1 MSGYSPP
8 PRAYNYNTFYKG
20 KHKHNHKHIYP
31 AAELERRK
39 AQNSIK
45 QMRKR
50 FKCAKKY
57 GFPKKNMLKQW
68 DEINVRHAHNEHK
81 ARQSRPHQYRRRK
94 HGRPSESTYEPVTNH
109 SESFPPHSRP
119 QVEAQKRHSKN
130 TGDHTIARR
139 SIALQQSSQIPIF
152 ASADLSSGGEIGEL
166 DVYDYPSDEPLEE
179 GEIREFPKQM
189 EKPELK
195 RNRRK
200 KRKHRNHNCK
210 ARKRRRKGDY
220 DYDSWSTTA
229 VKSDAMDEDVVV
241 VYASRNLEGDRPQNP
256 RGIFELFWLDTFH

>member
-1 MSGYSPP
+1 MKSTYGMHIM
-8 PRAYNYNTFYKG
+8 NT
-20 KHKHNHKHIYP
+20 KHANLVLINIGVESMADHRNQHTNQYQTILNRFHHIRDHK
-31 AAELERRK
+31 
-39 AQNSIK
+39 
-45 QMRKR
+45 
-50 FKCAKKY
+50 
-57 GFPKKNMLKQW
+57 LK
-68 DEINVRHAHNEHK
+68 
-81 ARQSRPHQYRRRK
+81 RRRD
-94 HGRPSESTYEPVTNH
+94 
-109 SESFPPHSRP
+109 
-119 QVEAQKRHSKN
+119 SKN

-229 VKSDAMDEDVVV
+229 VKSDAMDEDDE
-241 VYASRNLEGDRPQNP
+241 YDDEYDGAKYMK
-256 RGIFELFWLDTFH
+256 